1 MNLIEARDRSPELE
15 PGIRAM
21 RKIIKIDQQL
31 CNGCGDC
38 ITACAEGAI
47 QLQNGKARVV
57 SESFCDGL
65 GACLAVCPQGALK
78 IEEREASPFDEEAAR
93 VHKTLAQNHGR
104 MNNSGCADIVA
115 TGAVGSDA
123 DRADRGAARASVCP
137 SSSFSPCTA
146 PIALK
151 LDQRSQADFSRE
163 KIKPGQDNANELC
176 GWPIQMRLARPWAP
190 YLKSARLLV
199 AGDCTA
205 FVYPAIQQD
214 FIKGRVVLVGCPKLD
229 ETEPF
234 VEKLAEILRQNEIQ
248 DITVLHMTVPCC
260 SQLAKLVSGAVRQSG
275 KDVPVKS
282 YVVGIDGRLID
293 G

>member
-1 MNLIEARDRSPELE
+1 
-15 PGIRAM
+15 M

-47 QLQNGKARVV
+47 QLHDGKARVV
-57 SESFCDGL
+57 SDSFCDGL
-65 GACLAVCPQGALK
+65 GACLAICPQGALR

-93 VHKTLAQNHGR
+93 VHKSLAQNHGR
-104 MNNSGCADIVA
+104 MDHA
-115 TGAVGSDA
+115 
-123 DRADRGAARASVCP
+123 
-137 SSSFSPCTA
+137 
-146 PIALK
+146 
-151 LDQRSQADFSRE
+151 SQADFTRE
-163 KIKPGQDNANELC
+163 KIKPGQDQANELC

-190 YLKSARLLV
+190 YLKGARLLV

-205 FVYPAIQQD
+205 FAYPAIQQD
-214 FIKGRVVLVGCPKLD
+214 FIKGRAVLVGCPKLD
-229 ETEPF
+229 ETETF

-248 DITVLHMTVPCC
+248 DIAVLHMTVPCC
-260 SQLAKLVSGAVRQSG
+260 SQLAKLVKKAVRQSR
-275 KDVPVKS
+275 KDVPVKV